1 MKDLTPYFLRSS
13 TPAQEEYEPRTGPV
27 LEGEPLHLWDY
38 WQVVRKHRWLIAIC
52 FMLTVV
58 VVAVRTFTTTPI
70 YIAETTLLIERK
82 APKVLDLRDAQGD
95 GGFDYDEYDYYRTQY
110 EILKS
115 RSLAAQVIRVQSLD
129 KNQAFMGKR
138 EEPGPLG
145 RLWAGLLSWPQ
156 GLRAAVSP
164 APPPPQK
171 PEPTTFDVKPELLGT
186 YLGGLDV
193 RPVPRT
199 RLVKIAFRSPDPVL
213 CATVANAHARAYI
226 RQGIDLRSET
236 NKEGLHFLEEKLVEL
251 KERVEKAE
259 AALNYYRRERGII
272 SLDDKENITVSRLTD
287 LNTRLTDAEAERIGL
302 EAQVQTLQQ
311 GGTALPVLAEN
322 PLVQGLKQQLAKLEG
337 DVAHLASQFKEDYPP
352 LKQLKAQEGEIRR
365 RLGQEVQ
372 KAADGLLAAHQ
383 AAARKEKELRVKMDE
398 QRTATLSLK
407 DASVAYAVLAREV
420 DTNRQL
426 YDSVLQRIKEMG
438 VATEMRTSNVSI
450 IDQANVPRGPSS
462 PNTRSNL
469 LFGALLGLLG
479 GVGLAFFF
487 EYLDNTI
494 KTPEQAER
502 ELGLPSLSVVPHF
515 LSLPH
520 LSYGD
525 SSQMVRKV
533 RRQLAVWGRRKNPKQ
548 QGTDETEQNNRQ
560 VLVAHHPLS
569 VVSEAYR
576 TLRAGILLSR
586 AEEPPRSILFTSG
599 VHAEGKTSTTL
610 NTAIIFAQMG
620 VRVLVID
627 GDLRRPSCHKALRM
641 KGGVGLSE
649 VLTGQHKVKEAIRR
663 TSVDNLHLL
672 SSGTIPPNPAEL
684 IGSIKMHEILMTLR
698 EQFDFIFVDSPPVM
712 PVSDA
717 LLLAKMVDGV
727 VMVIGG
733 QETPKKVVKEA
744 CARLAYARAKIL
756 GTVLNKVELQ
766 RSGYY
771 YHNYYYYSSHYHRS
785 EEAEGE

>member
-1 MKDLTPYFLRSS
+1 MKELTPYFLRSVP
-13 TPAQEEYEPRTGPV
+13 PAQGESASPPGAV

-38 WQVVRKHRWLIAIC
+38 WQVVRKHGFLIVVC
-52 FMLTVV
+52 FLLTVV
-58 VVAVRTFTTTPI
+58 TVAIRTFITTPI
-70 YIAETTLLIERK
+70 YMAETTLLIERK
-82 APKVLDLRDAQGD
+82 APRVLDLRDAQGD

-115 RSLAAQVIRVQSLD
+115 RGLAAQVIRVQSLD
-129 KNQAFMGKR
+129 TNSAFVGKKA
-138 EEPGPLG
+138 EPGPLG
-145 RLWAGLLSWPQ
+145 RLWDEILSWPRE
-156 GLRAAVSP
+156 LLAAVSP
-164 APPPPQK
+164 VPPPQK
-171 PEPTTFDVKPELLGT
+171 LEATALEVKPELLGA
-186 YLGGLDV
+186 YLGGLDI

-199 RLVKIAFRSPDPVL
+199 RLVKIAFRSPDPAL
-213 CATVANAHARAYI
+213 SAAVANAHARAYI
-226 RQGIDLRSET
+226 RHGAELRSET
-236 NKEGLHFLEEKLVEL
+236 NKEGLQFLEEKLVEL

-259 AALNYYRRERGII
+259 VALNHYRREKGII
-272 SLDDKENITVSRLTD
+272 SLDDKENIIVDRLAD
-287 LNTRLTDAEAERIGL
+287 LNTRLTEAEAERIGW
-302 EAQVQTLQQ
+302 EAQVQTLRQ
-311 GGTALPVLAEN
+311 GGRALPVLAQN
-322 PLVQGLKQQLAKLEG
+322 TLVKSLTEQLAKAEAE
-337 DVAHLASQFKEDYPP
+337 VAHLASQFKADYPP
-352 LKQLKAQEGEIRR
+352 LKQLQAQEEEIRR
-365 RLGQEVQ
+365 RLHQEEQ
-372 KAADGLLAAHQ
+372 RATDGVTSAYQ
-383 AAARKEKELRVKMDE
+383 AALRKEKELRAKMDE

-407 DASVAYAVLAREV
+407 DASVAYAVLSREV

-450 IDQANVPRGPSS
+450 IDQASLPRLPIS
-462 PNTRSNL
+462 PNKRANL
-469 LFGALLGLLG
+469 LFGVLLGLLS

-494 KTPEQAER
+494 KTPDQAER
-502 ELGLPSLSVVPHF
+502 ELGLPNLSVVPHF
-515 LSLPH
+515 GSLQGA
-520 LSYGD
+520 SAREESG
-525 SSQMVRKV
+525 MVQDV
-533 RRQLAVWGRRKNPKQ
+533 RQQLLAWKRWGKQ
-548 QGTDETEQNNRQ
+548 QLGGESVSGTASNQII
-560 VLVAHHPLS
+560 VAYHPLS

-586 AEEPPRSILFTSG
+586 AEEPPRTLLFTSG

-610 NTAIIFAQMG
+610 NTAVTFAQMG

-627 GDLRRPSCHKALRM
+627 ADLRRPSCHKALGM
-641 KGGVGLSE
+641 KGGPGLSE
-649 VLTGQHKVKEAIRR
+649 VLTGQRKVERLIKR
-663 TSVDNLHLL
+663 TTVDNLHLL

-684 IGSIKMHEILMTLR
+684 IGSIKMHEVLTALR
-698 EQFDFIFVDSPPVM
+698 TQFDYVFIDSPPVM

-744 CARLAYARAKIL
+744 RARLTYARAKIL
-756 GTVLNKVELQ
+756 GTVLNKVDLQ